1 MDILKQLENAK
12 YQISLVGEDL
22 EHYQDG
28 LDAAINIV
36 KMYKDKKQIDV
47 TENIKQLLKE
57 SEKHSNT
64 AAPGYDEGW
73 YNGEMNAYSN
83 ILSIIEKTKAKENNI
98 SKKDKSNNFRYS
110 EDLYTVTYKDIQGN
124 RYIQQ
129 FNTDYELTNFC
140 NHNLSKNINGKI
152 IKLTNTDKITGIIRQ
167 TELVLQRDESKNY
180 SQENKTS
187 QDNEKDNYDYERDY
201 ERD

>member
-1 MDILKQLENAK
+1 MNILKQLENAK

-28 LDAAINIV
+28 LDEAINIV
-36 KMYKDKKQIDV
+36 KMYKDKKQINV
-47 TENIKQLLKE
+47 TENIKQLLEE
-57 SEKHSNT
+57 SEKYSDN

-73 YNGEMNAYSN
+73 YNGEMNAYN
-83 ILSIIEKTKAKENNI
+83 NVLDIIEKSRNNTINKENN
-98 SKKDKSNNFRYS
+98 DFYYS
-110 EDLYTVTYKDIQGN
+110 ENLYTVTYKNVQGDRN
-124 RYIQQ
+124 LQQ

-140 NHNLSKNINGKI
+140 NHKLSKNINGEI
-152 IKLTNTDKITGIIRQ
+152 IKLANTDKITGITRQ

-187 QDNEKDNYDYERDY
+187 QDNEKDNNDYERD
-201 ERD
+201 